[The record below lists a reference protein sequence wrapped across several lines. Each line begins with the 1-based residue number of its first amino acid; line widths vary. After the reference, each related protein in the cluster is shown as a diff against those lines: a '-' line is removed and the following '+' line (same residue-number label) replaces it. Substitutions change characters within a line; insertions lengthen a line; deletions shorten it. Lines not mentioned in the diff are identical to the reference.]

1 MNNFDKKMEE
11 LKFRY
16 IRDKFIRVS
25 DLAITEIEK
34 TVSVKLPEDYLEFV
48 KKYGGTSF
56 DGYAIAF
63 LNENGNEP
71 EEIIVDVFYGVGRK
85 VENYDLLDK
94 YQTFSDRI
102 PKRML
107 PIAQTPGSSQF
118 CLSLSGID
126 KGKIYFWDMA
136 EDVGGNA
143 EEANLHL
150 IDNSFEEFIYKLQPE
165 E

>member
-16 IRDKFIRVS
+16 VRDKFIPVS
-25 DLAITEIEK
+25 DLAITNLAEK
-34 TVSVKLPEDYLEFV
+34 LSAKLPEYYLEFI

-56 DGYAIAF
+56 DGYAITS
-63 LNENGNEP
+63 LSKNGNES
-71 EEIIVDVFYGVGRK
+71 EEIIVDVFYGIGRQS
-85 VENYDLLDK
+85 EGYDLLDE

-126 KGKIYFWDMA
+126 KGKVLFWDMA

-143 EEANLHL
+143 EDANLHL
-150 IDNSFEEFIYKLQPE
+150 IADTFEEFIYKLQLE